1 MKCQS
6 CGKTIKKIFASGKKR
21 GFDRLDRNGDIP
33 AVFCSEKCAMY
44 YYSLKRV
51 KDCVCENCGE
61 KITDTNSIHLDFEGI
76 LFCSTTCAFR
86 HLSII
91 TPYEEKN

>member
-21 GFDRLDRNGDIP
+21 GFDRLDRNGDVP
-33 AVFCSEKCAMY
+33 AVFCSEKCTMN

-51 KDCVCENCGE
+51 KDCVCQTCG
-61 KITDTNSIHLDFEGI
+61 KKMTDTGIHLDLEGV
-76 LFCSTTCAFR
+76 LFCSSTCAFK

-91 TPYEEKN
+91 TPCEESK